1 MSLCASS
8 LFCSFVFQHPDR
20 SGQVTPR
27 TKFAFERFF
36 SELVTVVASIC
47 LYQHNRNRAQSER
60 TWTTGAMSTW
70 CLTFTALQRMTSAAY
85 QLLLNMRIIAVA
97 VLSVVSWERA
107 STRASGVPWPCS
119 QSVRCSIGG
128 CPSNHTGDTCNARHQ
143 CDKPAPATSTHTK
156 VLENESQKPYHW
168 SIDPGGLVAYIAG
181 SRGVLI

>member
-1 MSLCASS
+1 MCLELVLSR
-8 LFCSFVFQHPDR
+8 CSFVFQHPDR

-36 SELVTVVASIC
+36 SELVKAVVVASIC

-97 VLSVVSWERA
+97 VLSVVSWKELQQERVVCHGPA
-107 STRASGVPWPCS
+107 HSRCDAVSGAALRITPAILVMLVISVTS
-119 QSVRCSIGG
+119 QRRQHLHTQKFSRTKARSRTIG
-128 CPSNHTGDTCNARHQ
+128 A
-143 CDKPAPATSTHTK
+143 
-156 VLENESQKPYHW
+156 
-168 SIDPGGLVAYIAG
+168 
-181 SRGVLI
+181 

>member
-36 SELVTVVASIC
+36 SELVKAVVVASIC

-97 VLSVVSWERA
+97 VLSVV
-107 STRASGVPWPCS
+107 
-119 QSVRCSIGG
+119 
-128 CPSNHTGDTCNARHQ
+128 
-143 CDKPAPATSTHTK
+143 
-156 VLENESQKPYHW
+156 VLGKSFNKSEWCAMALLTVGAMQYRGLPFESHRRY
-168 SIDPGGLVAYIAG
+168 L
-181 SRGVLI
+181 